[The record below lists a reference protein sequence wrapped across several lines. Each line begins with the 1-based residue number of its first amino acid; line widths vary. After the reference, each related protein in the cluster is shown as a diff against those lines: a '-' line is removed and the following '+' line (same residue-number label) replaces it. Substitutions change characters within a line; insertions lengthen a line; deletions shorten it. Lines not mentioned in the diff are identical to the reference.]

1 MSSILSSDLLKNIG
15 SFLPNKEK
23 HRISFLG
30 NYEYSVISQIVT
42 YSYNEYIK
50 HNEHNKHNKIIIYQS
65 AIEQK
70 IQRSNYLKSGVGNG
84 GGKSVILTSLKKINC
99 SSLTP

>member
-50 HNEHNKHNKIIIYQS
+50 HNEHNKHNKRLFEQAKWIVQNCKFEMLEDIIKKNINIY
-65 AIEQK
+65 
-70 IQRSNYLKSGVGNG
+70 
-84 GGKSVILTSLKKINC
+84 
-99 SSLTP
+99 SLTF